1 MAAVTEADV
10 AGLLN
15 TTIGSPGA
23 AIPIITALAKSYTRG
38 RGFDD
43 GPNADE
49 PNAEIAAVITNAAA
63 RLAANSRQ
71 LGASTTT
78 PDITID
84 KRTFFSGWTLAEL
97 AVLNRY
103 RVRAQ

>member
-1 MAAVTEADV
+1 MATVSEADV

-15 TTIGSPGA
+15 TTISSPGA
-23 AIPIITALAKSYTRG
+23 AIPIITAMAKAYTRG

-43 GPNADE
+43 GPTADE
-49 PNAEIAAVITNAAA
+49 PNTEIAAVITTASA

-71 LGASTTT
+71 LNASTTT

-84 KRTFFSGWTLAEL
+84 KRTFFQGWTLAEL